1 MQENQT
7 IPFKCPKCQ
16 APINVNEALYKQIE
30 SENQSRFLAQQR
42 EFEKEVNEKRAQY
55 QSHFKAL
62 EQKEEAL
69 KEREREQQAQFDD
82 AVKQASALALQDERA
97 KIIEEARKNA
107 FLEQQKGLELLQ
119 KELDEKSK
127 QVQELHQKEAEIER
141 LKRENNEAES
151 RLKAENEKKLNEK
164 LDLEREKIEKA
175 LHEKNELKFK
185 QQEEQLEMLRNELK
199 NAQRKAELSS
209 QQFQGEVQELA
220 IEEFLK
226 QKFPLDSVEEIKKGQ
241 RGGDCIQVVH
251 TREFQNC
258 GKIYY
263 ESKRTKEFQKAW
275 VEKLKSDMREIGADV
290 GVIVSEALP
299 KEMER
304 MGLFEGVWVCSFEEF
319 KGLSAVLREGVIQV
333 SLAKKSQENKG
344 DKVNLLY
351 HYLTSSEF
359 SMQVNAIIE
368 GFEQLRAD
376 LESEKRAMARIWKS
390 REKQMEKVFEGT
402 INMYGSIKGIA
413 GNVIGQVKALEL
425 GYDGEELEED
435 NSRRKYE
442 R

>member
-7 IPFKCPKCQ
+7 RPFICPKCQ
-16 APINVNEALYKQIE
+16 EPIDVNEALYKQIE
-30 SENQSRFLAQQR
+30 RENQSRFLAQQKA
-42 EFEKEVNEKRAQY
+42 FEKEVNAKRAQY
-55 QSHFKAL
+55 LSYFKNL

-69 KEREREQQAQFDD
+69 KEREREQKAKFDE

-164 LDLEREKIEKA
+164 LELEREKIEKA

-220 IEEFLK
+220 IEEFLR

-390 REKQMEKVFEGT
+390 REKQIDKVFEST

-413 GNVIGQVKALEL
+413 GNAIGQVKVLEL
-425 GYDGEELEED
+425 GYDGEDLED
-435 NSRRKYE
+435 
-442 R
+442 

>member
-7 IPFKCPKCQ
+7 RPFICPKCQ
-16 APINVNEALYKQIE
+16 EPIDVNEALYKQIE
-30 SENQSRFLAQQR
+30 RENQSRFLAQQKA
-42 EFEKEVNEKRAQY
+42 FEKEVNEKRAQY
-55 QSHFKAL
+55 QSDLKNL

-69 KEREREQQAQFDD
+69 KAREKEQKAKFDE
-82 AVKQASALALQDERA
+82 AVKQASALVLQDERA

-107 FLEQQKGLELLQ
+107 FLERQKGLELLQ

-164 LDLEREKIEKA
+164 LETERERIEKA

-220 IEEFLK
+220 IEEFLR

-333 SLAKKSQENKG
+333 GLAKKSQENKG

-390 REKQMEKVFEGT
+390 REKQIDKVFEGT

-413 GNVIGQVKALEL
+413 GNAIGQVKALEL
-425 GYDGEELEED
+425 GYDGEDLED
-435 NSRRKYE
+435 
-442 R
+442 

>member
-7 IPFKCPKCQ
+7 RPFICPKCQ
-16 APINVNEALYKQIE
+16 EPINVNEALYKQIE
-30 SENQSRFLAQQR
+30 RENQSRFLAQQK

-55 QSHFKAL
+55 QSDFKNL

-69 KEREREQQAQFDD
+69 KVREKEQQAKFDE

-164 LDLEREKIEKA
+164 LEMEREKIEKA

-209 QQFQGEVQELA
+209 QQLQGEVQELA
-220 IEEFLK
+220 IEEFLR
-226 QKFPLDSVEEIKKGQ
+226 QKFPLDCIEEIKKGQ

-333 SLAKKSQENKG
+333 GLAKKSQENKG
-344 DKVNLLY
+344 DKMDLLY

-402 INMYGSIKGIA
+402 INMYGSIKGIV
-413 GNVIGQVKALEL
+413 GNAIGQVKALEL
-425 GYDGEELEED
+425 GYDEED
-435 NSRRKYE
+435 LE
-442 R
+442 D

>member
-7 IPFKCPKCQ
+7 RPFICPKCQ
-16 APINVNEALYKQIE
+16 EPIDVNEALYKQIE
-30 SENQSRFLAQQR
+30 QENQNKFLAQQK

-55 QSHFKAL
+55 LSDFKNL
-62 EQKEEAL
+62 EQKEETL
-69 KEREREQQAQFDD
+69 KEREKEQKAKFDE

-209 QQFQGEVQELA
+209 RQLQGEVQELA
-220 IEEFLK
+220 IEEFLR
-226 QKFPLDSVEEIKKGQ
+226 QKFPLDCIEEIKKGQ

-333 SLAKKSQENKG
+333 GLAKKSQENKG
-344 DKVNLLY
+344 DKMDLLY

-390 REKQMEKVFEGT
+390 REKQIDKVFEGT

-413 GNVIGQVKALEL
+413 GNAIGQVKALEL
-425 GYDGEELEED
+425 GYDGEDLED
-435 NSRRKYE
+435 
-442 R
+442 

>member
-7 IPFKCPKCQ
+7 IPFKCPECQ
-16 APINVNEALYKQIE
+16 APINVSEALYKQIE
-30 SENQSRFLAQQR
+30 SENQSRFLAQQK

-55 QSHFKAL
+55 QSYFKNL

-69 KEREREQQAQFDD
+69 KAREKEQQAKFDD
-82 AVKQASALALQDERA
+82 AVKQASALVLQDERA

-185 QQEEQLEMLRNELK
+185 QQEEQLEILRNELK

-220 IEEFLK
+220 IEEFLR

-425 GYDGEELEED
+425 GYDGEDLED
-435 NSRRKYE
+435 
-442 R
+442 

>member
-7 IPFKCPKCQ
+7 RPFICPKCQ
-16 APINVNEALYKQIE
+16 EPIDVNEALYKQIE
-30 SENQSRFLAQQR
+30 RENQSRFLAQQKA
-42 EFEKEVNEKRAQY
+42 FEKEVNEKRAQY
-55 QSHFKAL
+55 QSYFKNL

-69 KEREREQQAQFDD
+69 KEREKEQKAKFDE

-220 IEEFLK
+220 IEEFLR
-226 QKFPLDSVEEIKKGQ
+226 QKFPLDCIEEIKKGQ

-319 KGLSAVLREGVIQV
+319 KGLSTVLREGVIQV

-344 DKVNLLY
+344 DKVDLLY

-390 REKQMEKVFEGT
+390 REKQIEKVFEST

-413 GNVIGQVKALEL
+413 GNAIGQVKALEL
-425 GYDGEELEED
+425 GYDEED
-435 NSRRKYE
+435 LE
-442 R
+442 D

>member
-7 IPFKCPKCQ
+7 RPFICPKCQ
-16 APINVNEALYKQIE
+16 EPIDVNEALYKQIE
-30 SENQSRFLAQQR
+30 QENQNKFLAQQK

-55 QSHFKAL
+55 LSDFKNL

-69 KEREREQQAQFDD
+69 KEREKEQKAKFDD

-119 KELDEKSK
+119 KELEEKSK

-164 LDLEREKIEKA
+164 LETEREKIEKA
-175 LHEKNELKFK
+175 LYEKNELKFK

-209 QQFQGEVQELA
+209 QQLQGEVQELA
-220 IEEFLK
+220 IEEFLR
-226 QKFPLDSVEEIKKGQ
+226 QKFPLDCIEEIKKGQ

-333 SLAKKSQENKG
+333 GLAKKSQENKG
-344 DKVNLLY
+344 DKMDLLY

-368 GFEQLRAD
+368 GFERLRAD

-390 REKQMEKVFEGT
+390 REKQIDKVFEGT

-413 GNVIGQVKALEL
+413 GNAIGQVKALEL
-425 GYDGEELEED
+425 GYDEED
-435 NSRRKYE
+435 LE
-442 R
+442 D

>member
-7 IPFKCPKCQ
+7 RPFICPKCQ
-16 APINVNEALYKQIE
+16 EPIDVNEALYKQIE
-30 SENQSRFLAQQR
+30 QENQNKFLAQQKA
-42 EFEKEVNEKRAQY
+42 FEKEVKEKRAQY
-55 QSHFKAL
+55 QSYFKNL

-69 KEREREQQAQFDD
+69 KERAKEQQAQFDE
-82 AVKQASALALQDERA
+82 AVKQASALALQDERV

-164 LDLEREKIEKA
+164 LEMEREKIEKA

-209 QQFQGEVQELA
+209 QQLQGEVQELA
-220 IEEFLK
+220 IEEFLR

-333 SLAKKSQENKG
+333 GLAKKSQENKG

-368 GFEQLRAD
+368 GFEQLRVD
-376 LESEKRAMARIWKS
+376 LEREKRAMNKIWKS

-402 INMYGSIKGIA
+402 INMYGSIKGIV
-413 GNVIGQVKALEL
+413 GNAIGQVKALEL
-425 GYDGEELEED
+425 GYDGEDLE
-435 NSRRKYE
+435 
-442 R
+442 

>member
-7 IPFKCPKCQ
+7 RPFICPKCQ
-16 APINVNEALYKQIE
+16 EPIDVNEALYKQIE
-30 SENQSRFLAQQR
+30 RENQSRFLAQQK

-55 QSHFKAL
+55 QSYFKNL

-69 KEREREQQAQFDD
+69 KEREKEQQAKFDE

-164 LDLEREKIEKA
+164 LETERERIEKA

-220 IEEFLK
+220 IEEFLR

-333 SLAKKSQENKG
+333 GLAKKSQENKG

-390 REKQMEKVFEGT
+390 REKQIDKVFEGA

-413 GNVIGQVKALEL
+413 GNAIGQVKALEL
-425 GYDGEELEED
+425 GYDGEDLED
-435 NSRRKYE
+435 
-442 R
+442 

>member
-7 IPFKCPKCQ
+7 RPFICPNCQ
-16 APINVNEALYKQIE
+16 EPIDVNEALYKQIE
-30 SENQSRFLAQQR
+30 QENQSRFLAQQKA
-42 EFEKEVNEKRAQY
+42 FEKEVKEKRAQY

-69 KEREREQQAQFDD
+69 KEREKEQKAQFDD
-82 AVKQASALALQDERA
+82 AVKQASVLALQDERA

-164 LDLEREKIEKA
+164 LETERERIEKA

-220 IEEFLK
+220 IEEFLR
-226 QKFPLDSVEEIKKGQ
+226 QKFPLDCIEEIKKGQ

-319 KGLSAVLREGVIQV
+319 KGLSVVLRERVIQV

-359 SMQVNAIIE
+359 SMQVSAIIE
-368 GFEQLRAD
+368 GFEQLRAE
-376 LESEKRAMARIWKS
+376 LEKEKNAMARIWKS

-402 INMYGSIKGIA
+402 INMYGSIKGIM
-413 GNVIGQVKALEL
+413 GNTIGQVKALEL
-425 GYDGEELEED
+425 GYDGEDLED
-435 NSRRKYE
+435 
-442 R
+442 

>member
-7 IPFKCPKCQ
+7 RPFICPKCQ
-16 APINVNEALYKQIE
+16 EPIDVNEALYKQIE
-30 SENQSRFLAQQR
+30 QENQNKFLAQQKA
-42 EFEKEVNEKRAQY
+42 FEKEVNEKRAQY
-55 QSHFKAL
+55 HTHLKML
-62 EQKEEAL
+62 GQKEEAL
-69 KEREREQQAQFDD
+69 KEREKEQQAKFDE

-119 KELDEKSK
+119 KELEEKSK

-220 IEEFLK
+220 IEEFLR
-226 QKFPLDSVEEIKKGQ
+226 QKFPLDCIEEIKKGQ

-344 DKVNLLY
+344 DKVDLLY

-413 GNVIGQVKALEL
+413 GNAIGQVKALEL
-425 GYDGEELEED
+425 GYDGEDLE
-435 NSRRKYE
+435 
-442 R
+442 

>member
-7 IPFKCPKCQ
+7 RPFICPKCQ
-16 APINVNEALYKQIE
+16 EPINVNEALYKQIE
-30 SENQSRFLAQQR
+30 QENQNKFLAQQKA
-42 EFEKEVNEKRAQY
+42 FEKEVNEKRAQY
-55 QSHFKAL
+55 QSYFKNL

-69 KEREREQQAQFDD
+69 KERAKEQQAQFDD
-82 AVKQASALALQDERA
+82 AVKQASALALQDEKA

-209 QQFQGEVQELA
+209 QQLQGEVQELA
-220 IEEFLK
+220 IEEFLR
-226 QKFPLDSVEEIKKGQ
+226 QKFPLDCIEEIKKGQ
-241 RGGDCIQVVH
+241 RGGDCIQMVH

-333 SLAKKSQENKG
+333 GLAKKSQENKG

-359 SMQVNAIIE
+359 SMQVSAIIE

-376 LESEKRAMARIWKS
+376 LESEKRAMNRIWKS

-413 GNVIGQVKALEL
+413 GNAIGQVKALEL
-425 GYDGEELEED
+425 GYDGEDLED
-435 NSRRKYE
+435 
-442 R
+442 

>member
-30 SENQSRFLAQQR
+30 RENQNKFLAQQK
-42 EFEKEVNEKRAQY
+42 EFEKEVNAKRAQY
-55 QSHFKAL
+55 HTHLKML

-69 KEREREQQAQFDD
+69 KERAKEQQAQFDE

-199 NAQRKAELSS
+199 NTQRKAELSS

-220 IEEFLK
+220 IEEFLR

-275 VEKLKSDMREIGADV
+275 IEKLKSDMREIGADV

-344 DKVNLLY
+344 DKVDLLY
-351 HYLTSSEF
+351 RYLTSSEF

-390 REKQMEKVFEGT
+390 REKQIDKVFEST

-413 GNVIGQVKALEL
+413 GNAIGQVKALEL
-425 GYDGEELEED
+425 GYDEGELE
-435 NSRRKYE
+435 
-442 R
+442 

>member
-7 IPFKCPKCQ
+7 RPFICPKCQ
-16 APINVNEALYKQIE
+16 EPIDVNEALYTQIE
-30 SENQSRFLAQQR
+30 QENQSRFLAQQKA
-42 EFEKEVNEKRAQY
+42 FEKEVNEKRAQY

-69 KEREREQQAQFDD
+69 KEREKEQKAKFDE

-209 QQFQGEVQELA
+209 QQLQGEVQELA

-226 QKFPLDSVEEIKKGQ
+226 QKFPLDCIEEIKKGQ

-319 KGLSAVLREGVIQV
+319 KALSAVLREGVIQV
-333 SLAKKSQENKG
+333 GLAKKSQENKG

-368 GFEQLRAD
+368 GFEQLRVD
-376 LESEKRAMARIWKS
+376 LEREKRAMNKIWKS

-402 INMYGSIKGIA
+402 INMYGSIKGIV
-413 GNVIGQVKALEL
+413 GNAIGQVKALEL
-425 GYDGEELEED
+425 GYDEED
-435 NSRRKYE
+435 LE
-442 R
+442 D

>member
-1 MQENQT
+1 MQENQIT
-7 IPFKCPKCQ
+7 CPKCQ
-16 APINVNEALYKQIE
+16 TLIDVREALYKQIE
-30 SENQSRFLAQQR
+30 LENQNKFLAQQR
-42 EFEKEVNEKRAQY
+42 EFEK
-55 QSHFKAL
+55 
-62 EQKEEAL
+62 KEEAL
-69 KEREREQQAQFDD
+69 KEREKEQQAKFDE
-82 AVKQASALALQDERA
+82 AVKHASVLALQDERA

-220 IEEFLK
+220 IEEFLR

-304 MGLFEGVWVCSFEEF
+304 MGLFEGVWVCLFEEF

-333 SLAKKSQENKG
+333 GLAKKSQENKG
-344 DKVNLLY
+344 DKMDLLY

-390 REKQMEKVFEGT
+390 REKQIDKVFEGT

-413 GNVIGQVKALEL
+413 GNAIGQVKALEL
-425 GYDGEELEED
+425 GYDGEDLE
-435 NSRRKYE
+435 
-442 R
+442 

>member
-1 MQENQT
+1 MQENQIT
-7 IPFKCPKCQ
+7 CPKCQ
-16 APINVNEALYKQIE
+16 TLIDVNEALYKQIE
-30 SENQSRFLAQQR
+30 RENQSRFLAQQK

-55 QSHFKAL
+55 QSYFKNL

-69 KEREREQQAQFDD
+69 KEREKEQQAKFDD

-119 KELDEKSK
+119 KELEEKSK

-164 LDLEREKIEKA
+164 LEMEREKIEKA

-209 QQFQGEVQELA
+209 QQLQGEVQELA
-220 IEEFLK
+220 IEEFLR
-226 QKFPLDSVEEIKKGQ
+226 QKFPLDCIEEIKKGQ

-359 SMQVNAIIE
+359 SMHVNAIIE

-390 REKQMEKVFEGT
+390 REKQMEKVFEST

-413 GNVIGQVKALEL
+413 GNAIGQVKALEL
-425 GYDGEELEED
+425 GYDEED
-435 NSRRKYE
+435 LE
-442 R
+442 D

>member
-1 MQENQT
+1 MQENQIT
-7 IPFKCPKCQ
+7 CPKCQ
-16 APINVNEALYKQIE
+16 TLIDVREVLYKQIE
-30 SENQSRFLAQQR
+30 SENQSRFLAQQKA
-42 EFEKEVNEKRAQY
+42 FEKEVNEKRAQY
-55 QSHFKAL
+55 HTHLKML

-69 KEREREQQAQFDD
+69 KERAKEQQAQFDE

-319 KGLSAVLREGVIQV
+319 KGLSTVLREGVIQV

-344 DKVNLLY
+344 DKVDLLY

-402 INMYGSIKGIA
+402 INMYGSIKGIV
-413 GNVIGQVKALEL
+413 GNTIGQVKALEL
-425 GYDGEELEED
+425 GYDGEDLE
-435 NSRRKYE
+435 
-442 R
+442 

>member
-1 MQENQT
+1 MKIMQENQT
-7 IPFKCPKCQ
+7 RPFICPNCQ
-16 APINVNEALYKQIE
+16 EPIDVNEALYKQIE
-30 SENQSRFLAQQR
+30 LENQSRFLAQQK
-42 EFEKEVNEKRAQY
+42 EFEKEVKEKRAQY

-69 KEREREQQAQFDD
+69 KEQEREQKAKFDD
-82 AVKQASALALQDERA
+82 AVKQASTLALQDERA

-164 LDLEREKIEKA
+164 LDLERGRIEKA

-220 IEEFLK
+220 IEEFLR
-226 QKFPLDSVEEIKKGQ
+226 QKFPLDCIEEIKKGQ

-275 VEKLKSDMREIGADV
+275 VEKLKNDMREIGADV

-319 KGLSAVLREGVIQV
+319 KGLSTVLREGVIQV

-359 SMQVNAIIE
+359 SMQVSAIIE
-368 GFEQLRAD
+368 GFEQLRAE
-376 LESEKRAMARIWKS
+376 LEKEKNAMARIWKS

-402 INMYGSIKGIA
+402 INMYGSIKGIM
-413 GNVIGQVKALEL
+413 GNAIEQVKALEL
-425 GYDGEELEED
+425 GYDGEYLE
-435 NSRRKYE
+435 
-442 R
+442 

>member
-7 IPFKCPKCQ
+7 HSFKCPNCQ
-16 APINVNEALYKQIE
+16 VVIDVNEALYKQIE
-30 SENQSRFLAQQR
+30 LENQSRFLAQQK
-42 EFEKEVNEKRAQY
+42 EFEKEVNAKRAQY
-55 QSHFKAL
+55 QSDFKML

-69 KEREREQQAQFDD
+69 KEQEREQKAKFDD

-164 LDLEREKIEKA
+164 LETERERIEKA

-220 IEEFLK
+220 IEEFLR
-226 QKFPLDSVEEIKKGQ
+226 QKFPLDCVEEIKKGQ

-344 DKVNLLY
+344 DKMNLLY

-359 SMQVNAIIE
+359 SMQVSAIIE
-368 GFEQLRAD
+368 GFEQLRAE
-376 LESEKRAMARIWKS
+376 LEKEKNAMARIWKS

-402 INMYGSIKGIA
+402 INMYGSIKGIM
-413 GNVIGQVKALEL
+413 GNTIGQVKALEL
-425 GYDGEELEED
+425 GYDGEDLE
-435 NSRRKYE
+435 
-442 R
+442 

>member
-7 IPFKCPKCQ
+7 RPFICPKCQ
-16 APINVNEALYKQIE
+16 EPIDVNEALYKQIE
-30 SENQSRFLAQQR
+30 QENQNKFLAQQKA
-42 EFEKEVNEKRAQY
+42 FEKEVNEKRAQY
-55 QSHFKAL
+55 QSYFKNL

-69 KEREREQQAQFDD
+69 KEREREQKAQFDE
-82 AVKQASALALQDERA
+82 AVKQASALALQDERT

-209 QQFQGEVQELA
+209 QQLQGEVQELA
-220 IEEFLK
+220 IEEFLR
-226 QKFPLDSVEEIKKGQ
+226 QKFPLDSIEEIKKGQ

-290 GVIVSEALP
+290 GVIVSETLP

-333 SLAKKSQENKG
+333 GLAKKSQENKG
-344 DKVNLLY
+344 DKMDLLY

-413 GNVIGQVKALEL
+413 GNAIGQVKALEL
-425 GYDGEELEED
+425 GYDGEDLED
-435 NSRRKYE
+435 
-442 R
+442 

>member
-1 MQENQT
+1 MQENQ
-7 IPFKCPKCQ
+7 IKCPNCQ
-16 APINVNEALYKQIE
+16 VPINVNEALLKQIE
-30 SENQSRFLAQQR
+30 SENQSRFLAQQK
-42 EFEKEVNEKRAQY
+42 EFEKEVDAKRAEY
-55 QSHFKAL
+55 RSHL
-62 EQKEEAL
+62 EELKQKEEVL
-69 KEREREQQAQFDD
+69 KEQEKEQKAKFND
-82 AVKQASALALQDERA
+82 AVKQAIALALQDERA

-164 LDLEREKIEKA
+164 LDVERERIAKA

-185 QQEEQLEMLRNELK
+185 QQEEQLEMLKNELK

-209 QQFQGEVQELA
+209 QQFQGEMQELA
-220 IEEFLK
+220 IEEFLR
-226 QKFPLDSVEEIKKGQ
+226 QKFPIDSIEEIKKGQ

-275 VEKLKSDMREIGADV
+275 IEKLKSDMREIGADV

-333 SLAKKSQENKG
+333 GLAKKSQENKG

-390 REKQMEKVFEGT
+390 REKQIEKVFEST
-402 INMYGSIKGIA
+402 TNMYGSIKGIA
-413 GNVIGQVKALEL
+413 GNAIAQVKSLEL
-425 GYDGEELEED
+425 GYDGEDLED
-435 NSRRKYE
+435 
-442 R
+442 

>member
-7 IPFKCPKCQ
+7 IPFICPKCQ
-16 APINVNEALYKQIE
+16 EPINVNEALYKQIE
-30 SENQSRFLAQQR
+30 RENQSRFLAQQKA
-42 EFEKEVNEKRAQY
+42 FEKEVNEKRAQY
-55 QSHFKAL
+55 QSYFKNL

-69 KEREREQQAQFDD
+69 KERAKEQQAQFDE

-209 QQFQGEVQELA
+209 QQLQGEVQELA
-220 IEEFLK
+220 IEEFLR
-226 QKFPLDSVEEIKKGQ
+226 QKFPLDSIEEIKKGQ

-344 DKVNLLY
+344 DKMDLLY

-413 GNVIGQVKALEL
+413 GNAIGQVKALEL
-425 GYDGEELEED
+425 GYDGEDLED
-435 NSRRKYE
+435 
-442 R
+442 

>member
-7 IPFKCPKCQ
+7 RPFICPNCQ
-16 APINVNEALYKQIE
+16 EPIDVNEALYKQIE
-30 SENQSRFLAQQR
+30 QENQSRFLVQQKA
-42 EFEKEVNEKRAQY
+42 FEKEVKEKRAQY

-69 KEREREQQAQFDD
+69 KEQEREQKAKFDD
-82 AVKQASALALQDERA
+82 AVKQASVLALQDERA

-220 IEEFLK
+220 IEEFLR
-226 QKFPLDSVEEIKKGQ
+226 QKFPLDCIEEIKKGQ

-275 VEKLKSDMREIGADV
+275 AEKLKSDMREIGADV

-359 SMQVNAIIE
+359 SMQVSAIIE
-368 GFEQLRAD
+368 GFEQLRAE
-376 LESEKRAMARIWKS
+376 LEKEKNAMARIWKS

-402 INMYGSIKGIA
+402 INMYGSIKGIM
-413 GNVIGQVKALEL
+413 GNTIGQVKALEL
-425 GYDGEELEED
+425 GYDGEDLED
-435 NSRRKYE
+435 
-442 R
+442 

>member
-1 MQENQT
+1 MQENQIT
-7 IPFKCPKCQ
+7 CPKCQ
-16 APINVNEALYKQIE
+16 TLIDVREVLYKQIE
-30 SENQSRFLAQQR
+30 LENQNKFLAQQKA
-42 EFEKEVNEKRAQY
+42 FEKEVNEKRAQY
-55 QSHFKAL
+55 QSYFKNL

-69 KEREREQQAQFDD
+69 KERAKEQQAQFDD
-82 AVKQASALALQDERA
+82 AVKQASALVLQDERA

-220 IEEFLK
+220 IEEFLR

-333 SLAKKSQENKG
+333 GLAKKSQENKG

-425 GYDGEELEED
+425 GYDEGDLED
-435 NSRRKYE
+435 
-442 R
+442 

>member
-7 IPFKCPKCQ
+7 RPFICPKCQ
-16 APINVNEALYKQIE
+16 EPINVNEALYKQIE
-30 SENQSRFLAQQR
+30 RENQSRFLAQQK

-55 QSHFKAL
+55 QSYFKNL

-69 KEREREQQAQFDD
+69 KEREREQKAQFDD

-141 LKRENNEAES
+141 LKRENNEAEG

-164 LDLEREKIEKA
+164 LDLERERIEKA

-220 IEEFLK
+220 IEEFLR
-226 QKFPLDSVEEIKKGQ
+226 QKFPLDSIEEIKKGQ

-319 KGLSAVLREGVIQV
+319 KGLSTVLREGVIQV
-333 SLAKKSQENKG
+333 NLAKKSQENKG
-344 DKVNLLY
+344 DKMDLLY

-390 REKQMEKVFEGT
+390 REKQIDKVFEGT

-413 GNVIGQVKALEL
+413 GNAIGQVKALEL
-425 GYDGEELEED
+425 GYDGEDLED
-435 NSRRKYE
+435 
-442 R
+442 

>member
-7 IPFKCPKCQ
+7 IPFICPKCQ

-30 SENQSRFLAQQR
+30 QENQSRFLAQQKA
-42 EFEKEVNEKRAQY
+42 FEKEVNEKRVQY

-69 KEREREQQAQFDD
+69 KEREREQKAQFDN
-82 AVKQASALALQDERA
+82 AVKQASTLALQDERA

-119 KELDEKSK
+119 KELEEKSK

-209 QQFQGEVQELA
+209 QQLQGEVQELA
-220 IEEFLK
+220 IEEFLR
-226 QKFPLDSVEEIKKGQ
+226 QKFPLDCIEEIKKGQ
-241 RGGDCIQVVH
+241 RGGDCIQLVH

-376 LESEKRAMARIWKS
+376 LESEKRAMNRIWKS

-402 INMYGSIKGIA
+402 INMYGSIKGIV

-425 GYDGEELEED
+425 GYDGEDLED
-435 NSRRKYE
+435 
-442 R
+442 

>member
-7 IPFKCPKCQ
+7 IPFICPKCQ
-16 APINVNEALYKQIE
+16 APIDVNEALYKQIE
-30 SENQSRFLAQQR
+30 QENQNKFLAQQKA
-42 EFEKEVNEKRAQY
+42 FEKEVNEKRAQY
-55 QSHFKAL
+55 QSYFKNL

-69 KEREREQQAQFDD
+69 KEREKEQKAKFDE
-82 AVKQASALALQDERA
+82 AVKQASALALQDERD

-220 IEEFLK
+220 IEEFLR

-290 GVIVSEALP
+290 GVIVSEVLP

-333 SLAKKSQENKG
+333 GLAKKSQENKG
-344 DKVNLLY
+344 DKVDLLY

-390 REKQMEKVFEGT
+390 REKQIEKVFEGT
-402 INMYGSIKGIA
+402 INMYGSIKGIV
-413 GNVIGQVKALEL
+413 GNAIGQVKALEL
-425 GYDGEELEED
+425 GYDGEDLED
-435 NSRRKYE
+435 
-442 R
+442 

>member
-7 IPFKCPKCQ
+7 HSFKCPNCQ
-16 APINVNEALYKQIE
+16 VVIDVNEALYKQIE
-30 SENQSRFLAQQR
+30 LENQSRFLAQQK
-42 EFEKEVNEKRAQY
+42 EFEKEVKEKRVQY

-69 KEREREQQAQFDD
+69 KEREREQKAKFDD

-164 LDLEREKIEKA
+164 LETERERIEKA

-220 IEEFLK
+220 IEEFLR
-226 QKFPLDSVEEIKKGQ
+226 QKFPLDCIEEIKKGQ

-275 VEKLKSDMREIGADV
+275 IEKLKSDMREIGADV

-319 KGLSAVLREGVIQV
+319 KGLSAVLRERVIQV

-359 SMQVNAIIE
+359 SMQVSTIIE
-368 GFEQLRAD
+368 GFEQLKAE
-376 LESEKRAMARIWKS
+376 LEKEKNAMARIWKS
-390 REKQMEKVFEGT
+390 REKQIEKVFEGT
-402 INMYGSIKGIA
+402 INMYGSIKGIM
-413 GNVIGQVKALEL
+413 GNAIGQVKALEL
-425 GYDGEELEED
+425 RYDLED
-435 NSRRKYE
+435 
-442 R
+442 

>member
-42 EFEKEVNEKRAQY
+42 EFEKEVNEKRVQY
-55 QSHFKAL
+55 QSYFKNL

-69 KEREREQQAQFDD
+69 KEREKEQQAKFDE
-82 AVKQASALALQDERA
+82 AVKQASALALQDEKA

-127 QVQELHQKEAEIER
+127 QVQQLHQKEAEIER

-344 DKVNLLY
+344 DKVDLLY
-351 HYLTSSEF
+351 RYLTSSEF

-390 REKQMEKVFEGT
+390 REKQIDKVFEGT

-413 GNVIGQVKALEL
+413 GNAIGQVKALKL
-425 GYDGEELEED
+425 GYDEED
-435 NSRRKYE
+435 LE
-442 R
+442 

>member
-7 IPFKCPKCQ
+7 RPFICPNCQ
-16 APINVNEALYKQIE
+16 EPINVNEALYKQIE
-30 SENQSRFLAQQR
+30 RENQSRFLAQQK

-55 QSHFKAL
+55 QSYFKNL

-69 KEREREQQAQFDD
+69 KEREKEQQAKFDE

-119 KELDEKSK
+119 KELEEKSK

-164 LDLEREKIEKA
+164 LETEREKIEKA

-209 QQFQGEVQELA
+209 QQLQGEVQELA
-220 IEEFLK
+220 IEEFLR
-226 QKFPLDSVEEIKKGQ
+226 QKFPLDCIEEIKKGQ

-319 KGLSAVLREGVIQV
+319 KGLSAVLREGIIQV
-333 SLAKKSQENKG
+333 GLAKKSQENKG

-368 GFEQLRAD
+368 GFERLRVD
-376 LESEKRAMARIWKS
+376 LESEKRAMNRIWKS

-402 INMYGSIKGIA
+402 INMYGSIKGIV
-413 GNVIGQVKALEL
+413 GNAIGQVKALEL
-425 GYDGEELEED
+425 GYDGEDLE
-435 NSRRKYE
+435 
-442 R
+442 

>member
-7 IPFKCPKCQ
+7 RPFICPNCQ
-16 APINVNEALYKQIE
+16 APIDVNEALYKQIE
-30 SENQSRFLAQQR
+30 LENQSRFLVQQKA
-42 EFEKEVNEKRAQY
+42 FEKEVNEKRAQY
-55 QSHFKAL
+55 QSYFKNL

-69 KEREREQQAQFDD
+69 KEREREQKAQFDD
-82 AVKQASALALQDERA
+82 AVKQASALALQDEKA

-119 KELDEKSK
+119 KELEKKSK
-127 QVQELHQKEAEIER
+127 QVQQLHQKEAEIER

-220 IEEFLK
+220 IEEFLR

-290 GVIVSEALP
+290 GVIVSEVLP

-333 SLAKKSQENKG
+333 GLAKKSQENKG
-344 DKVNLLY
+344 DKMDLLY

-413 GNVIGQVKALEL
+413 GNVIGQVKVLEL
-425 GYDGEELEED
+425 GYDERELE
-435 NSRRKYE
+435 
-442 R
+442 

>member
-7 IPFKCPKCQ
+7 RPFICPKCQ
-16 APINVNEALYKQIE
+16 EPIDVNEALYKQIE
-30 SENQSRFLAQQR
+30 QENQNKFLAQQKA
-42 EFEKEVNEKRAQY
+42 FEKEVNEKRAQY
-55 QSHFKAL
+55 QSYFKNL

-69 KEREREQQAQFDD
+69 KEREKEQQAQFDE

-220 IEEFLK
+220 IEEFLR
-226 QKFPLDSVEEIKKGQ
+226 QKFPIDSIEEIKKGQ

-390 REKQMEKVFEGT
+390 REKQIDKVFEGT

-413 GNVIGQVKALEL
+413 GNAIGQVKALEL
-425 GYDGEELEED
+425 GYDGEDLE
-435 NSRRKYE
+435 
-442 R
+442 

>member
-7 IPFKCPKCQ
+7 RPFICPKCQ
-16 APINVNEALYKQIE
+16 EPIDVNEALYKQIE
-30 SENQSRFLAQQR
+30 QENQNKFLAQQKA
-42 EFEKEVNEKRAQY
+42 FEKEVNEKRAQY
-55 QSHFKAL
+55 QSYFKNL

-69 KEREREQQAQFDD
+69 KERAKEQQAQFDD

-164 LDLEREKIEKA
+164 LDLERERIEKA

-220 IEEFLK
+220 IEEFLR
-226 QKFPLDSVEEIKKGQ
+226 QKFPLDSIEEIKKGQ

-333 SLAKKSQENKG
+333 GLAKKSQENKG

-402 INMYGSIKGIA
+402 INMYGSIKGIV
-413 GNVIGQVKALEL
+413 GNAIGQVKALEL
-425 GYDGEELEED
+425 GYDGEDLED
-435 NSRRKYE
+435 
-442 R
+442 

>member
-7 IPFKCPKCQ
+7 RPFICPKCQ
-16 APINVNEALYKQIE
+16 EPIDVNEALYKQIE
-30 SENQSRFLAQQR
+30 RENQSRFLAQQKA
-42 EFEKEVNEKRAQY
+42 FEKEVNEKRAQY
-55 QSHFKAL
+55 QSYFKNL

-69 KEREREQQAQFDD
+69 KEREKEQQAKFDE

-220 IEEFLK
+220 IEEFLR
-226 QKFPLDSVEEIKKGQ
+226 QKFPLDCIEEIKKGQ

-390 REKQMEKVFEGT
+390 REKQIEKVFEST

-413 GNVIGQVKALEL
+413 GNAIGQVKALEL
-425 GYDGEELEED
+425 GYDEED
-435 NSRRKYE
+435 LE
-442 R
+442 D

>member
-7 IPFKCPKCQ
+7 RPFICPKCQ
-16 APINVNEALYKQIE
+16 EPIDVNEALYKQIE
-30 SENQSRFLAQQR
+30 RENQSRFLAQQK

-55 QSHFKAL
+55 LSYFKNL
-62 EQKEEAL
+62 EQKEETL
-69 KEREREQQAQFDD
+69 KEREKEQQAKFDE

-164 LDLEREKIEKA
+164 LDLEREKIEKV

-220 IEEFLK
+220 IEEFLR

-390 REKQMEKVFEGT
+390 REKQIEKVFENT

-413 GNVIGQVKALEL
+413 GNAIGQVKALEL
-425 GYDGEELEED
+425 GYDGEDLED
-435 NSRRKYE
+435 
-442 R
+442 

>member
-16 APINVNEALYKQIE
+16 APINVSEALYKQIE
-30 SENQSRFLAQQR
+30 RENQNKFLAQQKA
-42 EFEKEVNEKRAQY
+42 FEKEVNEKRAQY
-55 QSHFKAL
+55 QSYFKNL

-69 KEREREQQAQFDD
+69 KERAKEQQAKFDE

-220 IEEFLK
+220 IEEFLR
-226 QKFPLDSVEEIKKGQ
+226 QKFPLDSIEEIKKGQ

-275 VEKLKSDMREIGADV
+275 VEKLKNDMREIGADV

-344 DKVNLLY
+344 DKVDLLY

-359 SMQVNAIIE
+359 SMQVNAVIE

-390 REKQMEKVFEGT
+390 REKQIDKVFEGT

-413 GNVIGQVKALEL
+413 GNAIGQVKALEL
-425 GYDGEELEED
+425 EYDGEDLED
-435 NSRRKYE
+435 
-442 R
+442 

>member
-1 MQENQT
+1 MQENQIT
-7 IPFKCPKCQ
+7 CPKCQ
-16 APINVNEALYKQIE
+16 TLIDVREALYKQIE
-30 SENQSRFLAQQR
+30 LENQNKFLAQQK

-55 QSHFKAL
+55 QSYFKNL

-69 KEREREQQAQFDD
+69 KEREKEQKAKFDE
-82 AVKQASALALQDERA
+82 AVKQASALALQDEKA

-220 IEEFLK
+220 IEEFLR

-333 SLAKKSQENKG
+333 GLAKKSQENKG

-376 LESEKRAMARIWKS
+376 LESEKRAMNRIWKS
-390 REKQMEKVFEGT
+390 REKQMEKVFDGT
-402 INMYGSIKGIA
+402 INMYGSIKGIV
-413 GNVIGQVKALEL
+413 GNAIGQVKALEL
-425 GYDGEELEED
+425 EYDGEDLED
-435 NSRRKYE
+435 
-442 R
+442 

>member
-7 IPFKCPKCQ
+7 RPFICPKCQ
-16 APINVNEALYKQIE
+16 EPIDVNEALYKQIE
-30 SENQSRFLAQQR
+30 QENQNKFLAQQK

-55 QSHFKAL
+55 LSDFKNL

-69 KEREREQQAQFDD
+69 KEREKEQKAKFDE

-164 LDLEREKIEKA
+164 LETERERIEKA

-209 QQFQGEVQELA
+209 QQLQGEVQELA
-220 IEEFLK
+220 IEEFLR
-226 QKFPLDSVEEIKKGQ
+226 QKFPLDCIEEIKKGQ

-402 INMYGSIKGIA
+402 INMYGSIKGIV
-413 GNVIGQVKALEL
+413 GNAIGQVKALEL
-425 GYDGEELEED
+425 GYDEED
-435 NSRRKYE
+435 LE
-442 R
+442 D

>member
-7 IPFKCPKCQ
+7 RPFICPKCQ
-16 APINVNEALYKQIE
+16 EPINVNEALYKQIE
-30 SENQSRFLAQQR
+30 RENQSRFLAQQKA
-42 EFEKEVNEKRAQY
+42 FEKEVNEKRAQY
-55 QSHFKAL
+55 HTHLKML

-69 KEREREQQAQFDD
+69 KEREREQKAQFDD

-127 QVQELHQKEAEIER
+127 QVQELHQKEAEIEK

-220 IEEFLK
+220 IEEFLR
-226 QKFPLDSVEEIKKGQ
+226 QKFPLDSIEEIKKGQ

-263 ESKRTKEFQKAW
+263 ESKLTKEFQKAW

-376 LESEKRAMARIWKS
+376 LESEKRAMNRIWKS

-413 GNVIGQVKALEL
+413 GNAIGQVKALEL
-425 GYDGEELEED
+425 GYDGEDLE
-435 NSRRKYE
+435 
-442 R
+442 

>member
-7 IPFKCPKCQ
+7 HSFKCPNCQ
-16 APINVNEALYKQIE
+16 VVIDVNEALYKQIE
-30 SENQSRFLAQQR
+30 QENQNKFLAQQK

-55 QSHFKAL
+55 LSDFKNL

-69 KEREREQQAQFDD
+69 KEREKEQKAKFDE
-82 AVKQASALALQDERA
+82 AVKQASTLALQDERA

-220 IEEFLK
+220 IEEFLR
-226 QKFPLDSVEEIKKGQ
+226 QKFPLDCIEEIKKGQ

-368 GFEQLRAD
+368 GFEQLRAE
-376 LESEKRAMARIWKS
+376 LEKEKNAMARIWKS
-390 REKQMEKVFEGT
+390 REKQIEKVFEGT
-402 INMYGSIKGIA
+402 INMYGSIKGIM
-413 GNVIGQVKALEL
+413 GNAIGQVKVLEL
-425 GYDGEELEED
+425 GYDGEDLED
-435 NSRRKYE
+435 
-442 R
+442 